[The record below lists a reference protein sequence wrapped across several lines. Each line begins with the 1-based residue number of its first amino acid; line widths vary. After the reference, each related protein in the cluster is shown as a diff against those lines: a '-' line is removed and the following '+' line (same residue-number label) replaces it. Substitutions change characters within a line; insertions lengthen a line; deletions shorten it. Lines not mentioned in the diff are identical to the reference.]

1 MARSMPAQRPGESVQ
16 EVGTPP
22 AFLAAVARR
31 FGPIRWDLAANASNS
46 VCGSDAYYGPGS
58 RHGEDSLKERWHMHA
73 GVLFL
78 NPQFDSIQ
86 PFAAKCVEEG
96 RLGARVKMLVPA
108 AVSTNWWAEHVH
120 QKAMVLFLRPRLK
133 FVGHAQGFPKDLA
146 LVCQLPWA
154 VPGYHTWN
162 WSHPIEAAAP

>member
-1 MARSMPAQRPGESVQ
+1 MTRVMPAQKPHASEQ
-16 EVGTPP
+16 AVGTPP
-22 AFLAAVARR
+22 EFLRAVARR
-31 FGPIRWDLAANASNS
+31 FGPIRFDLAANAGNS
-46 VCGSDAYYGPGS
+46 VCGESFYGPGS
-58 RHGEDSLKERWHMHA
+58 KHGEDSLQQHWNLHG

-78 NPQFDSIQ
+78 NPQFDSIP
-86 PFAAKCVEEG
+86 PFAEKCVEEG

-120 QKAMVLFLRPRLK
+120 QKAMVLFLRPRLV
-133 FVGHAQGFPKDLA
+133 FIGHKHGFPKDLA

-162 WSHPIEAAAP
+162 WSHPTEAAAP